1 MHNMEEDQ
9 MKEWKMEVDLVSFCA
24 VCGKYHSALSYKSR
38 GMGVFVFRTIMNQMY
53 CCRSELA
60 CELLTAVL
68 PYKPGSHQI
77 TPSRLSFA
85 IGAGSV
91 LEYIPQ

>member
-1 MHNMEEDQ
+1 

-68 PYKPGSHQI
+68 PYKPGCSSDNSKLFVVCHRSWQC
-77 TPSRLSFA
+77 S
-85 IGAGSV
+85 
-91 LEYIPQ
+91 